1 MCIKSMFFRWGG
13 TSIFQFYYIVF
24 AREENMS
31 SGKKETVSITT
42 LKIWSF
48 ASDFTIK
55 TEDWK
60 VLSALL
66 GGLGGKNCENV
77 HHHVGI

>member
-1 MCIKSMFFRWGG
+1 
-13 TSIFQFYYIVF
+13 
-24 AREENMS
+24 MS

-66 GGLGGKNCENV
+66 GGLVGKNCENV